1 MSTAEFFFFFP
12 SALAPGH
19 TVVLSDDPSEEM
31 KGEVVTLAGVRQFG
45 RSVGLSRMAVRV
57 KDGRSE
63 DLAMGWSSPP

>member
-1 MSTAEFFFFFP
+1 M
-12 SALAPGH
+12 
-19 TVVLSDDPSEEM
+19 VLSDDPSEEM